1 MDKALFYSMLLEN
14 FGPDPILKLWMPR
27 MRKLAESQQV
37 RKSAT
42 PTYKSVFRFLKSWR

>member
-37 RKSAT
+37 RKFAT
-42 PTYKSVFRFLKSWR
+42 PT